1 MRTWVGKVLEGSSR
15 NRNGLKPTPYVMGFQ
30 QTLVLQSLRR
40 NSTFIDFC
48 IFYRLS
54 FAVKDD
60 EATGNNQAILSS
72 ITNLHKKASKE
83 NIACE
88 YSITDHIVIW

>member
-1 MRTWVGKVLEGSSR
+1 
-15 NRNGLKPTPYVMGFQ
+15 MGFQ
-30 QTLVLQSLRR
+30 KTLFLLSLRQ

-48 IFYRLS
+48 ILYRLS
-54 FAVKDD
+54 IAVRDD